1 MSRAPLLLLALLL
14 AADMARAQAPADTS
28 LRHRPERS
36 PLKLR
41 AIGGTVGITL
51 ENHGPM
57 GLDRFMRFARQAP
70 PTLPGKPTDYYFGYS
85 STAIGGILGPRFA
98 LARLRTDGP
107 AARSATDRRGVED
120 RNNEHGWTFHLGLQ
134 PRLFHLYFH
143 TDSLLGDTARTVEYL
158 YTLAQTEIAVGGGPY
173 WTLFL
178 SNTLFLRPGLLA
190 ELGHAGT
197 GTLTA
202 TGTRTDAFGGTTT
215 ETTLLDRSVPARACT
230 YLRASACLQAG
241 FRIAKR
247 VDLSARAQWGTGLMW
262 LHGVDLTALR
272 SSTLYALDLAFL
284 IRR

>member
-1 MSRAPLLLLALLL
+1 MHRAPLFLLALLL
-14 AADMARAQAPADTS
+14 APGIGQAQDRADTTAWHQPV
-28 LRHRPERS
+28 RG

-41 AIGGTVGITL
+41 AIGGMLGITL

-57 GLDRFMRFARQAP
+57 GLERFLQFARQAP
-70 PTLPGKPTDYYFGYS
+70 PTLPGRPSDYYFGYS
-85 STAIGGILGPRFA
+85 STAVGGLLGPRAA
-98 LARLRTDGP
+98 LARLRTEGP
-107 AARSATDRRGVED
+107 APRNTADRRGVED
-120 RNNEHGWTFHLGLQ
+120 RNNEHGWTFHLALQ
-134 PRLFHLYFH
+134 PRLFHLFFH

-158 YTLAQTEIAVGGGPY
+158 YTIAQTEIAVGGGPY

-178 SNTLFLRPGLLA
+178 TNNLFLRPGLLA
-190 ELGHAGT
+190 ELGHAGS

-202 TGTRTDAFGGTTT
+202 TGTRTDAFHGSST
-215 ETTLLDRSVPARACT
+215 ETSILDQSVPVRACT
-230 YLRASACLQAG
+230 YLRASAALQAG

-284 IRR
+284 VRR